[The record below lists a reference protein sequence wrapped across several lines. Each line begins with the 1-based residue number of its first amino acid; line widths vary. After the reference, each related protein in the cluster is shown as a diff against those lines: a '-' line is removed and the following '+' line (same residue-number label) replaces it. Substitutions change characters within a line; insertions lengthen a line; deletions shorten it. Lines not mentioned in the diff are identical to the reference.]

1 VGVFAPLIPLCGGVR
16 SLTPLCGGVRSHR
29 SPHFAG
35 VFALLRSPH
44 FAGVFAPLTPLCGG
58 VRSAHRSP
66 LCGGVRSAHRPLAP
80 VLQIQ
85 NKPHA
90 AHGIFV
96 FPYTLCKRACNGFR
110 KNKNPFRGV
119 CFVLDQW
126 SWRESNPR
134 PGKETI
140 CFLHAYSCLIVGA
153 GQVQNNRTG
162 PYLLIFISRPET
174 PADYSLIA
182 CVPVSGGLRS

>member
-16 SLTPLCGGVRSHR
+16 SAHPTLRGCSLC
-29 SPHFAG
+29 
-35 VFALLRSPH
+35 SPH

-58 VRSAHRSP
+58 VRSAHPTLQGCSLRSPLIP